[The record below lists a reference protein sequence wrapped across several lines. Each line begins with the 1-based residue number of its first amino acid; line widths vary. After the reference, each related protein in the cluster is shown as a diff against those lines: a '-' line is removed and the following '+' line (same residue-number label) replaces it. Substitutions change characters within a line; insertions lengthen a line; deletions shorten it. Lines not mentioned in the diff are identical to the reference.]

1 MKGTVYALGQ
11 GDVTVSFDIDDEVL
25 IIPVRKIACSI
36 RPNGDV
42 YGVFQLGTDAYHEG
56 KNIFNDILSEERI
69 INIRIASRTKDVK
82 PWEDSI
88 IYCEG
93 CTLLDKTVSC
103 GGMGTVLS
111 QYTFTNVEEWDG
123 PIPTLP
129 EDEERIRDLL
139 NPDPLYRIA
148 RALEDIKRS
157 ASSVADRASTS
168 TDELV
173 LTVEELRDL
182 MLRGEAPEVH
192 TNMSMNSALSPEAKK
207 ELTVFIDDYISKSTS
222 PEAKKELVEFI
233 DDHISRSIRHR
244 AGL

>member
-11 GDVTVSFDIDDEVL
+11 GDVTVSFDMKDEVL

-42 YGVFQLGTDAYHEG
+42 YGIFELGTDAYYEG
-56 KNIFNDILSEERI
+56 KNIFNDILSEEQV
-69 INIRIASRTKDVK
+69 INIRIAAHTQELK
-82 PWEDSI
+82 PWGDPI

-93 CTLLDKTVSC
+93 CTLLDKTVSF
-103 GGMGTVLS
+103 GGCMGAILS
-111 QYTFTNVEEWDG
+111 RYSFTNVTEWDG

-129 EDEERIRDLL
+129 EDTDNIRDLL

-148 RALEDIKRS
+148 RALEDIKKS
-157 ASSVADRASTS
+157 ASSVADRAVTS

-182 MLRGEAPEVH
+182 MLRGIAPEMLNVEFGTH
-192 TNMSMNSALSPEAKK
+192 STLSPAAKK
-207 ELTVFIDDYISKSTS
+207 ELTSLIDEYMNK
-222 PEAKKELVEFI
+222 
-233 DDHISRSIRHR
+233 SIRR
-244 AGL
+244 KTGY